1 MGEDSFSA
9 DHALAGLDVDGAGGG
24 DVEVGA
30 GAEAN
35 HTDAFPCLDGVP
47 LFLPADDAAGDE
59 ACDLANEDGP
69 AGGAQE
75 PSLVFVTDIDLEV
88 AGVEEFA
95 GGVVGFLDG
104 GGERSTVDVDI
115 ENGEEDADAA
125 KLAEAEA
132 RILGFVDA
140 DDFAIG
146 GADEGEG
153 IRRGGALGI
162 PEKEK
167 EADDEKSG
175 EGGGNP
181 PGEPEGGAEECGG
194 GDEEGS
200 CFT

>member
-1 MGEDSFSA
+1 M
-9 DHALAGLDVDGAGGG
+9 
-24 DVEVGA
+24 
-30 GAEAN
+30 
-35 HTDAFPCLDGVP
+35 
-47 LFLPADDAAGDE
+47 
-59 ACDLANEDGP
+59 
-69 AGGAQE
+69 
-75 PSLVFVTDIDLEV
+75 VFVTDIDLEV

-140 DDFAIG
+140 DDFAIS
-146 GADEGEG
+146 GADEGKG
-153 IRRGGALGI
+153 VGGGGTLGI
-162 PEKEK
+162 AEEKQDANE
-167 EADDEKSG
+167 EESSESG
-175 EGGGNP
+175 GDP

>member
-1 MGEDSFSA
+1 
-9 DHALAGLDVDGAGGG
+9 
-24 DVEVGA
+24 
-30 GAEAN
+30 
-35 HTDAFPCLDGVP
+35 
-47 LFLPADDAAGDE
+47 
-59 ACDLANEDGP
+59 
-69 AGGAQE
+69 
-75 PSLVFVTDIDLEV
+75 
-88 AGVEEFA
+88 
-95 GGVVGFLDG
+95 
-104 GGERSTVDVDI
+104 VDI

-167 EADDEKSG
+167 ETDDEKSG

>member
-1 MGEDSFSA
+1 LGEDGFSA

-35 HTDAFPCLDGVP
+35 HTDAFACLDDIP

-59 ACDLANEDGP
+59 ACDLANEDGS
-69 AGGAQE
+69 AGGAKE
-75 PSLVFVTDIDLEV
+75 PSLVLVTDIDFEM

-95 GGVVGFLDG
+95 GGVVGFFDG
-104 GGERSTVDVDI
+104 GGEGSAVDVDI
-115 ENGEEDADAA
+115 EDGEEDADAA
-125 KLAEAEA
+125 KLSEAEA

-146 GADEGEG
+146 GADEGKG
-153 IRRGGALGI
+153 IRWGGALGI
-162 PEKEK
+162 AEKEK

>member
-1 MGEDSFSA
+1 LGEDSFSA

-35 HTDAFPCLDGVP
+35 HTDAFACLDDIP

-59 ACDLANEDGP
+59 ACDLANEDGS
-69 AGGAQE
+69 AGGAKE
-75 PSLVFVTDIDLEV
+75 PSLVLVTDIDFEM

-95 GGVVGFLDG
+95 GGVVGFFDG
-104 GGERSTVDVDI
+104 GGEGSAVDVDI
-115 ENGEEDADAA
+115 EDGEEDADAA
-125 KLAEAEA
+125 KLSEAEA

-146 GADEGEG
+146 GADEGKG
-153 IRRGGALGI
+153 IRWGGALGI
-162 PEKEK
+162 AEKEK